1 MPAGSPF
8 SLPAPVSVLLPG
20 LPAVSIPGSRS
31 YPFLARPLGADSV
44 QRHPGVG
51 VGCQPRPV
59 AGAMSPELSRRR
71 RPQSISPDRKTANSV
86 LDHKSRALPVQ
97 PAAATSPD
105 SSHLPTFPRY
115 SRRGQS
121 LGVHPEAGPFC
132 YSSTLWGRPCAGDR
146 HRRRKN
152 IRRPSR
158 INGLPSA
165 CRTSW
170 SELFL
175 CVLVIL
181 PPPSTPAS
189 GSESL
194 SFLLYFA
201 CQGEHALPVDA
212 WDGQAS
218 H

>member
-1 MPAGSPF
+1 
-8 SLPAPVSVLLPG
+8 
-20 LPAVSIPGSRS
+20 
-31 YPFLARPLGADSV
+31 
-44 QRHPGVG
+44 
-51 VGCQPRPV
+51 
-59 AGAMSPELSRRR
+59 MSPELSRRR

-105 SSHLPTFPRY
+105 SSHLPTFSRY

-121 LGVHPEAGPFC
+121 LGVHPEADPFC
-132 YSSTLWGRPCAGDR
+132 YSGTLWGRPCAADR

-189 GSESL
+189 GSGSL

-201 CQGEHALPVDA
+201 CQGEHALPVDV